1 MILEVINVQLTAERV
16 VMRTWYMAM
25 DGVYFRETRKIIE
38 VNSNKPPFLKICVF
52 SNYMK
57 TTQCLEVRKLMFG
70 TLSLLRSA
78 PQSWHRASP
87 HYGSSKTQHARL
99 YAKADGE
106 AILKGLQSIFSG
118 AGDDRVSAHLAGPWL
133 FSNFHEQE
141 WQLCQFVNLSTWIGV
156 AGPSELRQ

>member
-1 MILEVINVQLTAERV
+1 MILGALPAGLQPDTPRGPSVSCGRLPSHGTGPRH
-16 VMRTWYMAM
+16 TMAAARHSTL
-25 DGVYFRETRKIIE
+25 DF
-38 VNSNKPPFLKICVF
+38 
-52 SNYMK
+52 
-57 TTQCLEVRKLMFG
+57 KLG
-70 TLSLLRSA
+70 
-78 PQSWHRASP
+78 
-87 HYGSSKTQHARL
+87 
-99 YAKADGE
+99 AKADGE